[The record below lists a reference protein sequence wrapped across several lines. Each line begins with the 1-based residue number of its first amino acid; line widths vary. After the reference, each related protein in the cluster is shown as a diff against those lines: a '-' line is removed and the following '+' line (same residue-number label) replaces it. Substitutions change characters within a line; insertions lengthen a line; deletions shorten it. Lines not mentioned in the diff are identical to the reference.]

1 VMAEQ
6 DVELAIRQRDEEKQ
20 KRSDKL
26 RELTEDQIAVY
37 KEKKK

>member
-1 VMAEQ
+1 MSDS
-6 DVELAIRQRDEEKQ
+6 DVALAILQRDEEKQ
-20 KRSDKL
+20 KRTDKL